1 MIIPRDWKST
11 DSKHYMQ
18 YVSHQ
23 KAERDDV
30 VRLKD
35 SLDKALEHR
44 QARTEGMCPIRE
56 ELFSQSFD

>member
-1 MIIPRDWKST
+1 MITPRDWSNQEG
-11 DSKHYMQ
+11 KHYMQ

-44 QARTEGMCPIRE
+44 QARN
-56 ELFSQSFD
+56 

>member
-1 MIIPRDWKST
+1 MITPRDWES
-11 DSKHYMQ
+11 DEAKHFMQ
-18 YVSHQ
+18 YVSHG

-44 QARTEGMCPIRE
+44 QAR
-56 ELFSQSFD
+56 S